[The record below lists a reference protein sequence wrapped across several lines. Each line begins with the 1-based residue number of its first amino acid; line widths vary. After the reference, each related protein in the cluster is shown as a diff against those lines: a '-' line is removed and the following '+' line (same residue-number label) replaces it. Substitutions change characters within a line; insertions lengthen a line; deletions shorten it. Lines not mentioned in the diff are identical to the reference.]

1 MHKIA
6 ALFLATSILF
16 SSGYAVA
23 ADAMKKEPMMADGK
37 KMDTMGKP
45 DMKQDDMKKDAMQKP
60 DMKKDPMK
68 KDAMMPKDGMGK
80 ADMKK

>member
-1 MHKIA
+1 MHKIVTLA
-6 ALFLATSILF
+6 LATSILF

-23 ADAMKKEPMMADGK
+23 ADAMKKEPMADGK

-45 DMKQDDMKKDAMQKP
+45 DMKQDDMKKDAMQKT

-80 ADMKK
+80 GDMKK